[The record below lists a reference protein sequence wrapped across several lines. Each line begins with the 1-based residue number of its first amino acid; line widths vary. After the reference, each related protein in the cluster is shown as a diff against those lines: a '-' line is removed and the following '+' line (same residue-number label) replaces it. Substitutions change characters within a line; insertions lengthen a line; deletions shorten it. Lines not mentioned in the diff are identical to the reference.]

1 MLHILPTELSL
12 FVLSYLPLRCL
23 CALPTLSRQW
33 LNFFSEN
40 QTTIF
45 HNAAFHHQYVQPGDS
60 LSPTGDWK
68 DFCKSKS
75 TPRSTLPGLFRE
87 TRLLAPDPRHCERG
101 SDLR

>member
-12 FVLSYLPLRCL
+12 LVLSYLPLRCL

-60 LSPTGDWK
+60 PTGDWK
-68 DFCKSKS
+68 DFCKF
-75 TPRSTLPGLFRE
+75 TPRTI
-87 TRLLAPDPRHCERG
+87 APCRTFSVKPDY
-101 SDLR
+101 